1 MRWKEQIQSKEEGRM
16 ASGGRKKL
24 FGSVISGAPFIK
36 GLQLLNHRGEDS
48 FSLSFIWFRKSI
60 LVKFY
65 YGLSFLNWEEMSWLM
80 ITIPITLN
88 HWITLLDSLPAIYS
102 IFVTKKVCVLS
113 EKLFVAL
120 TRSNAVPVRNG
131 LMPNL
136 LVIMLLS
143 WVLCRDWHHLHWLLS
158 PLVAPA
164 TRQLSCERD

>member
-65 YGLSFLNWEEMSWLM
+65 YGLYVLNWEEKSWLM

-102 IFVTKKVCVLS
+102 IFVSKTYVCCRKS
-113 EKLFVAL
+113 F
-120 TRSNAVPVRNG
+120 
-131 LMPNL
+131 L
-136 LVIMLLS
+136 LLWPGAMQFRWGMGWCQI
-143 WVLCRDWHHLHWLLS
+143 CWLLCCYHES
-158 PLVAPA
+158 CVA
-164 TRQLSCERD
+164 TGIIYTGYCHH